1 VSDVTTEQLVA
12 ANGAERL
19 LADPVL
25 QGALDEIIRN
35 ETERAILLADPAE
48 RERARLTVLTVQR
61 LRNDLRSAIEWV
73 LEARNRAN
81 TARSFE

>member
-1 VSDVTTEQLVA
+1 MSDVTQEQLVA
-12 ANGAERL
+12 AHGAERL

-25 QGALDEIIRN
+25 QGALDEIVRN
-35 ETERAILLADPAE
+35 ETERAILLTDAGE

-61 LRNDLRSAIEWV
+61 LRRDLRGAIEWV